1 MKIMKLTTML
11 LLATMAGV
19 SCTSNAKNNQTP
31 HQTIQQTPHPPKGG
45 DITIGGSSE
54 GGGSENCLPLQGDGG
69 SDIDICDNPDVR
81 PQYDAKDQMSFLL
94 DFLNKNLH
102 YPEEASKKGIDGTVN
117 VQMVVEK
124 DGTPTNFKFIRQVD
138 PLLDAEAMRVAKLLP
153 KFRPAKKD
161 GKPVRCYF
169 IFSVPFRCK

>member
-1 MKIMKLTTML
+1 MKIMRLTTML
-11 LLATMAGV
+11 LLAAMAGA
-19 SCTSNAKNNQTP
+19 SCTSNAKNNQVNNI
-31 HQTIQQTPHPPKGG
+31 HEG
-45 DITIGGSSE
+45 DSSTTVAAE
-54 GGGSENCLPLQGDGG
+54 APTQVAPEDS
-69 SDIDICDNPDVR
+69 ICNNPDVR
-81 PQYDAKDQMSFLL
+81 PQYDAEDQMMFLV

-102 YPEEASKKGIDGTVN
+102 YPEEAVEKQLSGTVN

-138 PLLDAEAMRVAKLLP
+138 PILDNEAMRVAKLLP
-153 KFRPAKKD
+153 KFKSAKKD

>member
-1 MKIMKLTTML
+1 MRLTTLL
-11 LLATMAGV
+11 LLAAMAGA
-19 SCTSNAKNNQTP
+19 SCTSNAKN
-31 HQTIQQTPHPPKGG
+31 HQVNNNHE
-45 DITIGGSSE
+45 GGSSATVAAE
-54 GGGSENCLPLQGDGG
+54 APTQVAPEDS
-69 SDIDICDNPDVR
+69 ICDNPDVR

-94 DFLNKNLH
+94 DFLNKNMH

-124 DGTPTNFKFIRQVD
+124 DGTPTNFEFIRQVD

-153 KFRPAKKD
+153 KFKPAKKD
-161 GKPVRCYF
+161 GKPVRCHF